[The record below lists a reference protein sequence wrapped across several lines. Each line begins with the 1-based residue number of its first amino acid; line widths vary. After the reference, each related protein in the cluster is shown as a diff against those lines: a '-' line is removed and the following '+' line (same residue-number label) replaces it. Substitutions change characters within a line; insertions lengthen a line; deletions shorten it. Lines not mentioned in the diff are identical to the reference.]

1 MAVIKYVTFITF
13 MAVIFQNLIWRT
25 QMAEATTT
33 SGDIYTNKDNTSMLI
48 REAEYDLSTRIHDA
62 STQVKDRV
70 TEDFIASTAQAE
82 RIAQTGT
89 LANGLATQN
98 LTAQANQIAA
108 TETLANSLAYQ
119 NSVAQ
124 ANDVARQL
132 TNLATTNATNAAS
145 QADRVAQAQVIAST
159 LATNDIK
166 TNSILVGDKIH
177 NEVVWARDEARHAAQ
192 ANVLASFE
200 TQKLIM
206 AESTKTRDLIN
217 EQTIAAL
224 REKLNMEHQELVEL
238 RFDCKTRDR
247 DFANLNNNLLQS
259 NLTSQINAIGSQ
271 LQNYH
276 QAATQGTVNFGS
288 MSGNAGRN
296 TSTNNIV

>member
-1 MAVIKYVTFITF
+1 MADTI
-13 MAVIFQNLIWRT
+13 
-25 QMAEATTT
+25 TTT
-33 SGDIYTNKDNTSMLI
+33 SGNIYTTGDAAALVK
-48 REAEYDLSTRIHDA
+48 EAEYELSNLVQNGTHDI
-62 STQVKDRV
+62 KDKI
-70 TEDFIASTAQAE
+70 TTDFIAGDASAQRRTDASN
-82 RIAQTGT
+82 
-89 LANGLATQN
+89 LAASLAFQN
-98 LTAQANQIAA
+98 LTAQANQVSA
-108 TETLANSLAYQ
+108 TSTLASSLNYQ
-119 NSVAQ
+119 NLTGQ
-124 ANDVARQL
+124 ANENARNF
-132 TNLATTNATNAAS
+132 TNLATNNAFTAS
-145 QADRVAQAQVIAST
+145 AQADRVAQAQVIAAT
-159 LATNDIK
+159 LAANDIK

-192 ANVLASFE
+192 ASVLAGFE

-224 REKLNMEHQELVEL
+224 RERLNAEHQELVEL
-238 RFDCKTRDR
+238 RCDNKVRDR
-247 DFANLNNNLLQS
+247 DYANLNNNLLQS

>member
-1 MAVIKYVTFITF
+1 
-13 MAVIFQNLIWRT
+13 
-25 QMAEATTT
+25 MAEQTTT
-33 SGDIYTNKDNTSMLI
+33 SGNIYVSPSENTNALI
-48 REAEYDLSTRIHDA
+48 KEAEYELNSRIHDTA
-62 STQVKDRV
+62 EHIKDRI
-70 TEDFIASTAQAE
+70 TEDFIATESNAGRRNDATV
-82 RIAQTGT
+82 
-89 LANGLATQN
+89 LAASLDYQN
-98 LTAQANQIAA
+98 LTAQANQVSA
-108 TETLANSLAYQ
+108 TSTLASSLNYQ
-119 NSVAQ
+119 NLTGQ
-124 ANDVARQL
+124 ANENARNF
-132 TNLATTNATNAAS
+132 TNLATNNAFTAS
-145 QADRVAQAQVIAST
+145 AQADRVAQAQVIAAT
-159 LATNDIK
+159 LAANDIK

-192 ANVLASFE
+192 ASVLAGFE

-224 REKLNMEHQELVEL
+224 RERLNAEHQELVEL
-238 RFDCKTRDR
+238 RCDNKVRDR
-247 DFANLNNNLLQS
+247 DYANLNNNLLQS